1 LLVRAEHGAALEEV
15 VKDLQQREMSRAP
28 LIGIVFLVIVSLALS
43 ALACFGH

>member
-28 LIGIVFLVIVSLALS
+28 LIGIVFRNRSRIEIAPQGDFV
-43 ALACFGH
+43 